1 MQPNKEKREKT
12 IKKRQEEQKALLL
25 KQFETMPV
33 LQVALDRAGHIG
45 RTTYYNWCE
54 SDPAFRKAADA
65 AIHEGELYIND
76 FSESKLLSLIEKEHH
91 PSIISWLR
99 AYHPKYASKLK
110 ITGALTIED
119 EHYTPEE
126 ESDIA
131 EALRLVGVPFTP
143 EKPRNKSD
151 GEQSEPPTQ

>member
-1 MQPNKEKREKT
+1 MQRNKEKRDQT
-12 IKKRQEEQKALLL
+12 IKKRQDAEKAALI

-45 RTTYYNWCE
+45 RTTYYDWRE
-54 SDPAFRKAADA
+54 RDPAFRKAADA
-65 AIHEGELYIND
+65 AIREGELYIND

-99 AYHPKYASKLK
+99 AHHPKYASKIE
-110 ITGALTIED
+110 ITGGLTIED

-126 ESDIA
+126 EADIT

-143 EKPRNKSD
+143 EKSHSKND
-151 GEQSEPPTQ
+151 GEQSKPQTQ